1 MMAMSSTRVAKWGYK
16 SETSVPDFRDLVN
29 LWLEAKSVPG
39 FRTLKSGSLSR
50 SGIGLPWCLAN
61 SGFGSQRSTWLGPPY
76 MKRKM
81 HDFAWATKC
90 GCLGSRGEAG

>member
-1 MMAMSSTRVAKWGYK
+1 MMAMSSTRFAKWGYR
-16 SETSVPDFRDLVN
+16 SETSIADFPDLRN
-29 LWLEAKSVPG
+29 LWLVAKSVPG

-76 MKRKM
+76 MNRKM
-81 HDFAWATKC
+81 QDLAFAEKC
-90 GCLGSRGEAG
+90 GCLGAKGD